1 MSEELST
8 IRDDITIHS
17 MASSGKYHLSVY
29 EKGKGKIAENSWP
42 MDEYGG
48 LIRTLWANYLKTGEK
63 PKLLG
68 QTLSDE
74 GFVEETLHYIAPGVF
89 SCPDGPRLDDSREYF
104 LYWLKA
110 EASNIGLRIGEQEF
124 SYLNRAL
131 EAILQTH
138 LERKSI

>member
-8 IRDDITIHS
+8 ICEDITIHS

-29 EKGKGKIAENSWP
+29 KKDEGKIAENSWS

-48 LIRTLWANYLKTGEK
+48 LIRTLWENYLKTEEK

-68 QTLSDE
+68 QTLNNE
-74 GFVEETLHYIAPGVF
+74 GFITETLHYIAPGVF
-89 SCPDGPRLDDSREYF
+89 FCPDGPRLDGSRESF

-110 EASNIGLRIGEQEF
+110 EARNIRLRIGEQEF
-124 SYLNRAL
+124 SYLDREL
-131 EAILQTH
+131 EAILKKH
-138 LERKSI
+138 LERRER